1 MREFKTVQSTAYLI
15 RHALST
21 LISVSPS
28 SLGVIFFE
36 GVLKLRI
43 RLPGCRV
50 DIKEITARWQEL
62 SFNQHSPFVLLIY
75 LDLKQNS
82 PWCKTKVREFTT
94 DQRTV
99 RVIRAYSLIFPAPS
113 VRSRS
118 FSLKGVVTLR
128 TRPPG
133 CRIDIKENAACWQE
147 LSFNQH
153 SLCFAYLPWF
163 KTKLT
168 LINSRWGS

>member
-50 DIKEITARWQEL
+50 DIKEIAARWQEL

-94 DQRTV
+94 DHRTV
-99 RVIRAYSLIFPAPS
+99 RVIRAYSLISPAPS
-113 VRSRS
+113 LQES
-118 FSLKGVVTLR
+118 FFSCKELWHSASGLPDAGLILKKMPLVG
-128 TRPPG
+128 
-133 CRIDIKENAACWQE
+133 K
-147 LSFNQH
+147 SF
-153 SLCFAYLPWF
+153 L
-163 KTKLT
+163 
-168 LINSRWGS
+168 LINTPFVLPIYLDLKQNSPW

>member
-1 MREFKTVQSTAYLI
+1 MKNFTLIIGAVYGMLSVILGAFGAHAFKKVLSLERLTSFETGVKYQMY
-15 RHALST
+15 HALLL
-21 LISVSPS
+21 LIIGFFFKFDTGIEKWASWCI

-82 PWCKTKVREFTT
+82 P
-94 DQRTV
+94 
-99 RVIRAYSLIFPAPS
+99 
-113 VRSRS
+113 
-118 FSLKGVVTLR
+118 
-128 TRPPG
+128 
-133 CRIDIKENAACWQE
+133 
-147 LSFNQH
+147 
-153 SLCFAYLPWF
+153 
-163 KTKLT
+163 
-168 LINSRWGS
+168 